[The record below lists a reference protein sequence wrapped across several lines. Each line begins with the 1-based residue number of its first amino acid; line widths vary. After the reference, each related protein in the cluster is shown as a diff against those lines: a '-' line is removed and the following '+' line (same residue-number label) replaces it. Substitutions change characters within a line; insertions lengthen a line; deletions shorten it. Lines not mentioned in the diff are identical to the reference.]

1 MQRLALLVLAGLAM
15 GASTA
20 MPARAQDFPTRQ
32 ITLIAPWPAGG
43 AVDALC
49 RAVAQPLSERLGKS
63 VVVEN
68 RPGAGSVIGTAAGA
82 KAAPDGYTMVMAGS
96 GSLAISATMYKK
108 LPYDPVKD
116 FIPITLGGRI
126 PFILVVTPSLPVHSV
141 AELVAYAKDNP
152 GKLSFASGGPGSPHH
167 LYGELLKSMTGI
179 EMTHVPYKG
188 SAPALTDVIAG
199 HVPLLFSDTVPS
211 LPQIRE
217 GKVRA
222 LGVSTA
228 VRLPSAPEIPPIAE
242 AGVPGFDAAGWGVFS
257 VPAGTPKEVVSK
269 LETALNSVLALPE
282 VQQQIIRLGMI
293 PGKASSPEEL
303 QRFIEFGDRALGQ
316 GRAASRAG
324 GDGVAPQEPR
334 SRVPDERATASED
347 PGPRATRLGA
357 RPQRPSC
364 RPGSRL
370 ALARNVVR
378 DRKMI
383 GRSLGRDTRTCDGLT
398 KTASATSACATC
410 AMTAYCRG
418 RAPLSAA

>member
-1 MQRLALLVLAGLAM
+1 MRRLVLLLLAAFAFGLQAG
-15 GASTA
+15 
-20 MPARAQDFPTRQ
+20 PIARAQDYPSRQ
-32 ITLIAPWPAGG
+32 IILIAPWPAGG

-49 RAVAQPLSERLGKS
+49 RAIAPHLSERLGRS

-82 KAAPDGYTMVMAGS
+82 KASPDGYTMVMAGS
-96 GSLAISATMYKK
+96 GSLAISATIYKK

-116 FIPITLGGRI
+116 FVPMVLGGKI
-126 PFILVVTPSLPVHSV
+126 PFVLVVTPSLPVHSV
-141 AELVAYAKDNP
+141 AELVTYAKENP

-257 VPAGTPKEVVSK
+257 VPAGTPKEIVSK
-269 LETALNSVLALPE
+269 LQNALNSALALPD

-293 PGKASSPEEL
+293 PGSPSSPEEL
-303 QRFIEFGDRALGQ
+303 QRFIDSEIVRWGKVVQ
-316 GRAASRAG
+316 QAG
-324 GDGVAPQEPR
+324 
-334 SRVPDERATASED
+334 
-347 PGPRATRLGA
+347 
-357 RPQRPSC
+357 
-364 RPGSRL
+364 L
-370 ALARNVVR
+370 A
-378 DRKMI
+378 
-383 GRSLGRDTRTCDGLT
+383 GTE
-398 KTASATSACATC
+398 
-410 AMTAYCRG
+410 
-418 RAPLSAA
+418 

>member
-1 MQRLALLVLAGLAM
+1 MKRCWLPVLAGLAV
-15 GASTA
+15 GLLAA
-20 MPARAQDFPTRQ
+20 PAARAQDYPSRQ

-43 AVDALC
+43 AVDAIC
-49 RAVAQPLSERLGKS
+49 RAVAPHLSERLGKS

-82 KAAPDGYTMVMAGS
+82 KASPDGYTMVMAGS

-116 FIPITLGGRI
+116 FIPIALGGKI
-126 PFILVVTPSLPVHSV
+126 PFVLVVTPSLPVHSV
-141 AELVAYAKDNP
+141 AELVTYAKANP

-228 VRLPSAPEIPPIAE
+228 VRVPSAPDIPTIAE
-242 AGVPGFDAAGWGVFS
+242 AGVPGFDAAGWGVFA
-257 VPAGTPKEVVSK
+257 VPAGTPPAVVGK
-269 LETALNSVLALPE
+269 LKAALHAVLALPD
-282 VQQQIIRLGMI
+282 VQQQIIKLGMI
-293 PGKASSPEEL
+293 PGGAESPEEL
-303 QRFIEFGDRALGQ
+303 QRFI
-316 GRAASRAG
+316 AAEIARWGKVVQQAG
-324 GDGVAPQEPR
+324 
-334 SRVPDERATASED
+334 
-347 PGPRATRLGA
+347 
-357 RPQRPSC
+357 
-364 RPGSRL
+364 L
-370 ALARNVVR
+370 A
-378 DRKMI
+378 
-383 GRSLGRDTRTCDGLT
+383 GTE
-398 KTASATSACATC
+398 
-410 AMTAYCRG
+410 
-418 RAPLSAA
+418 

>member
-1 MQRLALLVLAGLAM
+1 MRRFVLLLLAAFAFGLQAG
-15 GASTA
+15 
-20 MPARAQDFPTRQ
+20 PIARAQDYPSRQ

-49 RAVAQPLSERLGKS
+49 RAVAPHLTERLGRS

-82 KAAPDGYTMVMAGS
+82 KASPDGYTMVMAGS

-116 FIPITLGGRI
+116 FVPMVLGAKI
-126 PFILVVTPSLPVHSV
+126 PFVLVVTPSLPVHSV
-141 AELVAYAKDNP
+141 AELVTYAKENP

-257 VPAGTPKEVVSK
+257 VPAGTPKETVSK
-269 LETALNSVLALPE
+269 LQNALNSALALPD

-293 PGKASSPEEL
+293 PGSPSSPEEL
-303 QRFIEFGDRALGQ
+303 QRFIDSEIVRWGKVVQ
-316 GRAASRAG
+316 QAG
-324 GDGVAPQEPR
+324 
-334 SRVPDERATASED
+334 
-347 PGPRATRLGA
+347 
-357 RPQRPSC
+357 
-364 RPGSRL
+364 L
-370 ALARNVVR
+370 A
-378 DRKMI
+378 
-383 GRSLGRDTRTCDGLT
+383 GTE
-398 KTASATSACATC
+398 
-410 AMTAYCRG
+410 
-418 RAPLSAA
+418 

>member
-1 MQRLALLVLAGLAM
+1 MRRLVLLLLAAFAFGLQAG
-15 GASTA
+15 
-20 MPARAQDFPTRQ
+20 PIARAQDYPSRQ

-49 RAVAQPLSERLGKS
+49 RAVAPHLTERLGRS

-82 KAAPDGYTMVMAGS
+82 KASPDGYTMVMAGS

-116 FIPITLGGRI
+116 FVPMVLGAKI
-126 PFILVVTPSLPVHSV
+126 PFVLVVTPSLPVHSV
-141 AELVAYAKDNP
+141 AELVTYAKENP

-257 VPAGTPKEVVSK
+257 VPAGTPKETVSK
-269 LETALNSVLALPE
+269 LQNALNSALALPD

-293 PGKASSPEEL
+293 PGSPSSPEEL
-303 QRFIEFGDRALGQ
+303 QRFIDSEIVRWGKVVQ
-316 GRAASRAG
+316 QAG
-324 GDGVAPQEPR
+324 
-334 SRVPDERATASED
+334 
-347 PGPRATRLGA
+347 
-357 RPQRPSC
+357 
-364 RPGSRL
+364 L
-370 ALARNVVR
+370 A
-378 DRKMI
+378 
-383 GRSLGRDTRTCDGLT
+383 GTE
-398 KTASATSACATC
+398 
-410 AMTAYCRG
+410 
-418 RAPLSAA
+418 

>member
-1 MQRLALLVLAGLAM
+1 MERFSALLLTGLAVAAAAL
-15 GASTA
+15 GAQ
-20 MPARAQDFPTRQ
+20 AQEYPTRQ

-49 RAVAQPLSERLGKS
+49 RAVAPPLSDRLGKS

-82 KAAPDGYTMVMAGS
+82 KATPDGYTMVMAGS

-116 FIPITLGGRI
+116 FVPLALGGRI
-126 PFILVVTPSLPVHSV
+126 PFVLVANPSLPVRSV
-141 AELVAYAKDNP
+141 AELVQYAKDHP
-152 GKLSFASGGPGSPHH
+152 GMLSFASGGPGSPHH

-228 VRLPSAPEIPPIAE
+228 IRLPSAPDIPPIAE
-242 AGVPGFDAAGWGVFS
+242 TGVPGFDAAGWGMFA

-269 LETALNSVLALPE
+269 LQAALTAVLALPD
-282 VQQQIIRLGMI
+282 VQQQIVKLGMI
-293 PGKASSPEEL
+293 PGGIASSEEL
-303 QRFIEFGDRALGQ
+303 ERFI
-316 GRAASRAG
+316 AAEIARWGKVVTQAG
-324 GDGVAPQEPR
+324 
-334 SRVPDERATASED
+334 
-347 PGPRATRLGA
+347 
-357 RPQRPSC
+357 
-364 RPGSRL
+364 L
-370 ALARNVVR
+370 A
-378 DRKMI
+378 
-383 GRSLGRDTRTCDGLT
+383 GTE
-398 KTASATSACATC
+398 
-410 AMTAYCRG
+410 
-418 RAPLSAA
+418 